1 MNANCSRCDQKIEDA
16 SFIFY
21 EVDGQDRKHRFGTF
35 CFHCTIELLDQLKG
49 KVEWFYI
56 GKSWKGYIH
65 PEAKAELEKI
75 GFIHPKRNTQYIE
88 ISQVGRKRGRVEGT
102 DTLAILRLKYAGGL
116 ISKEEYERL
125 LKKLR
130 EAGHEFS

>member
-16 SFIFY
+16 SFIFF
-21 EVDGQDRKHRFGTF
+21 EVDRQDRKHRFGTF

-49 KVEWFYI
+49 KVEWFQME
-56 GKSWKGYIH
+56 KSWKGYIH
-65 PEAKAELEKI
+65 PEARSELEKI
-75 GFIHPKRNTQYIE
+75 GFIHPKHDTQYIE